1 MDGHQS
7 GLRMSVN
14 ENDGDLMGSDFT
26 METYRRIAQLATSFA
41 PASYREIPWE
51 ENFILFR
58 HDVDVSL
65 NRALA
70 LANIDA
76 ELGLRSTF
84 FIDPL
89 GQYYSAFEPDQRKIL
104 FEILDL
110 GHDIG
115 LHFDSSR
122 HPIDTER
129 NLEEAL
135 KFESKVLAKAVAEPL
150 AFSFHNPSEVDLAF
164 KKDSYAGI
172 PNAYSEKLF
181 TQAVYTSDSNGY
193 WRHTPIFDVLFES
206 LGIKPVQVL
215 THPEWWLDQ
224 QMSPR
229 SRIHRAVYGRSQNVM
244 GSYDSLLAAHG
255 RVNVSG
261 MPSSF
266 LSLVSLTS
274 SRFQTIDTLWNTGS
288 YETLFVE
295 LWVVRESQINKLAQA
310 HLRKVWGVPEKELN
324 AFFASHRER
333 IDGRQLFELVF
344 ERSWL
349 AAGGFGEIEHIR
361 WIQVRNNLV
370 QAVGSLESTEIVEG
384 LHHLSDSITKVAKW
398 GLESALKYDGL
409 AHLESIG
416 IQTFRSAE
424 DSLVEILVENID
436 PIAFDIMPFNKKKWN
451 DLKNQISQNQAE
463 DE

>member
-1 MDGHQS
+1 M
-7 GLRMSVN
+7 N
-14 ENDGDLMGSDFT
+14 ENDGDLIGSDFT
-26 METYRRIAQLATSFA
+26 METYRRIAQLATSYA

-51 ENFILFR
+51 ENFVLFR

-89 GQYYSAFEPDQRKIL
+89 GQYYSAFELDQRKIL

-122 HPIDTER
+122 HSIDTDS

-135 KFESKVLAKAVAEPL
+135 KFESKVLAKAVAEPS

-193 WRHTPIFDVLFES
+193 WRHIPIFDVLIES

-261 MPSSF
+261 MPPSF
-266 LSLVSLTS
+266 FSLVSLKS
-274 SRFQTIDTLWNTGS
+274 SRFKTLDILWNTGS
-288 YETLFVE
+288 HETLFVE
-295 LWVVRESQINKLAQA
+295 LWMVRERQMNKLAQA
-310 HLRKVWGVPEKELN
+310 HLRKVWGVPAKEVN
-324 AFFASHRER
+324 AFFASHRKR
-333 IDGRQLFELVF
+333 TDGRQLFELVF

-349 AAGGFGEIEHIR
+349 ATGGFTEIEYIQGM
-361 WIQVRNNLV
+361 QVRNKLV
-370 QAVGSLESTEIVEG
+370 QAVGSLESSETVEG

-398 GLESALKYDGL
+398 GLGSALKYDGL
-409 AHLESIG
+409 APLESIG
-416 IQTFRSAE
+416 IETFRSSE
-424 DSLVEILVENID
+424 DPLVEILLENID
-436 PIAFDIMPFNKKKWN
+436 PIAFDNKPSNKKKWN
-451 DLKNQISQNQAE
+451 DLKSQISINQAD